1 MKLSVSLEIDDPD
14 LPLEVVQR
22 LNEVLARV
30 AEGLRLERRG

>member
-1 MKLSVSLEIDDPD
+1 VKLSVSLEIDDPD